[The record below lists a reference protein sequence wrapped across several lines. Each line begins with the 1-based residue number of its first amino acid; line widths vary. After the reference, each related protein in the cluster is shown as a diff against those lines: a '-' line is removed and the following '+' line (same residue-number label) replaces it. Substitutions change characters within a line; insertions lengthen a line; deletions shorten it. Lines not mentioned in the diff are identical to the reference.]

1 MERTDIQLHKIRQQF
16 QSNPVHDLEYVLNN
30 EFKKFP
36 CEKLNG
42 KSVGIAAGSRGI
54 NNIQLIIQRLVGFLK
69 EQNASPFIFPA
80 MGSHGG
86 ATAEGQLKVLNGL
99 GITETAMGCPVKS
112 SMEVVELNND
122 GIEARVFMD
131 KYAYQSDGIILVNRI
146 KPHTAYHDTYE
157 SGLVKMA
164 VIGAG
169 KHAQALEIHEY
180 GVYGLKK
187 ILPRAAKKIFE
198 SGKIM
203 GGIAIVED
211 GYDQTMHV
219 EALLT
224 HDIMNKEPVLL
235 AMAKQNMPCLPVK
248 DIDILIVDEIG
259 KNISGTGIDTNII
272 GRNYIYGE
280 PEPKSANINQ
290 LILLKLTP
298 ETQGNAVGMGLADI
312 ITDELY
318 KAIDFQKTYENVY
331 TSTFLTRAKIPV
343 KTSGL
348 KEALHYAFRAIG
360 KHKTGN
366 ERIIRIKNTLQLE
379 EVYVSENI
387 LEELPGNTQI
397 VNKNNSL
404 LDKTGRQ
411 TRF

>member
-1 MERTDIQLHKIRQQF
+1 
-16 QSNPVHDLEYVLNN
+16 
-30 EFKKFP
+30 
-36 CEKLNG
+36 
-42 KSVGIAAGSRGI
+42 
-54 NNIQLIIQRLVGFLK
+54 
-69 EQNASPFIFPA
+69 
-80 MGSHGG
+80 
-86 ATAEGQLKVLNGL
+86 
-99 GITETAMGCPVKS
+99 
-112 SMEVVELNND
+112 
-122 GIEARVFMD
+122 
-131 KYAYQSDGIILVNRI
+131 
-146 KPHTAYHDTYE
+146 
-157 SGLVKMA
+157 
-164 VIGAG
+164 
-169 KHAQALEIHEY
+169 
-180 GVYGLKK
+180 
-187 ILPRAAKKIFE
+187 
-198 SGKIM
+198 
-203 GGIAIVED
+203 
-211 GYDQTMHV
+211 
-219 EALLT
+219 
-224 HDIMNKEPVLL
+224 
-235 AMAKQNMPCLPVK
+235 
-248 DIDILIVDEIG
+248 
-259 KNISGTGIDTNII
+259 
-272 GRNYIYGE
+272 
-280 PEPKSANINQ
+280 
-290 LILLKLTP
+290 ILLKLTP